1 MTRRSRRSLPAVLTA
16 LVLLGVCALVAV
28 CAIQLA
34 LGGTPLISYSAVAGH
49 LHGTTWSAGEVLVAG
64 AVAAAA
70 GLLLVL
76 VAIVPGR
83 ARTAEVDERTSV
95 SRRGLRNAVRV
106 AARVDGVESAAVR
119 VARSR
124 VKASVRTRRTNADG
138 IADVVRESVQRRL
151 AEIALAR
158 TPRVVVRVK
167 ASRGAS

>member
-16 LVLLGVCALVAV
+16 LVLLAVCALVAV

-34 LGGTPLISYSAVAGH
+34 MGGTPLISYSAVADT
-49 LHGTTWSAGEVLVAG
+49 LHGTSWAAREVLIAA

-70 GLLLVL
+70 GLVLVL
-76 VAIVPGR
+76 VAVVPGR
-83 ARTAEVDERTSV
+83 SRTAALDERTSV
-95 SRRGLRNAVRV
+95 SRRGLRNAVRA

-124 VKASVRTRRTNADG
+124 VKAAVRTRRTNTEGLADT
-138 IADVVRESVQRRL
+138 VRESVQRRL